1 MSKSIVNFIEELDTN
16 AKLLE
21 AYKANPVSTA
31 KTYGLSEVDTKIID
45 DKNWDEL
52 SKRFED
58 LDKAAKTV
66 DY

>member
-1 MSKSIVNFIEELDTN
+1 MSKTLVNFIEELDSN

-21 AYKANPVSTA
+21 EYKANPVDTA
-31 KTYGLSEVDTKIID
+31 KAYKLSDEDVKIIE

-58 LDKAAKTV
+58 LGKAAKNV
-66 DY
+66 RN

>member
-1 MSKSIVNFIEELDTN
+1 MSKTLVNFIEELDTN

-21 AYKANPVSTA
+21 TYKANPVGTA
-31 KTYGLSEVDTKIID
+31 KDYGLSEEDVKIIE

-58 LDKAAKTV
+58 LGKAPRNIRS
-66 DY
+66 